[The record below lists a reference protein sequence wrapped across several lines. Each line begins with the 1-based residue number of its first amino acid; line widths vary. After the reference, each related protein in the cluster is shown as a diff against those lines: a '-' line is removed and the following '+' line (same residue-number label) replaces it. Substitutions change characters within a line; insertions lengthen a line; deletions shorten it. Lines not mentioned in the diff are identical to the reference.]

1 MALSDID
8 AALRCFCVAGVA
20 LMALPGPVW
29 APWAFAWQTW
39 HWVNLGL
46 RSIRSC
52 FAARYLSEILRGH
65 RAGERKTEVAFT
77 DRLSLRSVRAAFDP
91 TWEEILASRR
101 SRQGRSTCIL
111 WFT

>member
-1 MALSDID
+1 MALG
-8 AALRCFCVAGVA
+8 VAGVA
-20 LMALPGPVW
+20 LGDID
-29 APWAFAWQTW
+29 FRFTWQSVTMDGVQAMFV
-39 HWVNLGL
+39 HACQVFCQPFS
-46 RSIRSC
+46 SIRSC